1 MLKLSIKNIKNYNN
15 FSVEVKNLN
24 KLNFI
29 DPTDS
34 KDFSWFLILE
44 SIRNLTNGINDY
56 RLRADEFDITG
67 DFSITLNWKN
77 HIWQYLISVDDR
89 GKVVFEEIFIDSKL
103 AIYCD
108 IPNKIVNPGESIPI
122 FFESEV
128 SGFDAFWT
136 KINMYLLSNNNFYT
150 APLYCASTALKLILD
165 SIKIIDIDIDREE
178 LGGLYS
184 YSTQVFN
191 VYRKLMTSLDLGIY
205 DVSRNL
211 QQYNISKNKDKSIW
225 LNTTDMGSGVRTLQ
239 NILPGIIDSVINNK
253 ICVVK
258 RDFLWS
264 LNPVLKRYLFKLY
277 KKFHRSK
284 LIIFTYECDPEFN
297 NYYIESSDVLKTQS
311 KNPQSLIYE

>member
-15 FSVEVKNLN
+15 FSVEIKNLN

-29 DPTDS
+29 DPSDS
-34 KDFSWFLILE
+34 NDFSWFLILE
-44 SIRNLTNGINDY
+44 SIRDLTNGKNDY

-67 DFSITLNWKN
+67 DFSITLDWKN

-89 GKVVFEEIFIDSKL
+89 GKVVFEGIFIDSKL

-108 IPNKIVNPGESIPI
+108 ILNKIVNTGESIPI

-128 SGFDAFWT
+128 SRFDTFWT
-136 KINMYLLSNNNFYT
+136 KIDMYLLSNII
-150 APLYCASTALKLILD
+150 APLYCASSAIKLMLD
-165 SIKIIDIDIDREE
+165 SIKIIDIDREE
-178 LGGLYS
+178 LNRLHS

-205 DVSRNL
+205 DVSRDL
-211 QQYNISKNKDKSIW
+211 RYNISKNKDNNFW
-225 LNTTDMGSGVRTLQ
+225 LNVTNMGSGVRTLQ

-253 ICVVK
+253 ICVV
-258 RDFLWS
+258 RHDFLWS

-277 KKFHRSK
+277 KRFHRSK
-284 LIIFTYECDPEFN
+284 LIIFTYECDPELN

-311 KNPQSLIYE
+311 KNPQILIYE

>member
-1 MLKLSIKNIKNYNN
+1 MLKLSIKNIKNCNN
-15 FSVEVKNLN
+15 FSVEIKNLN

-29 DPTDS
+29 DPSDS
-34 KDFSWFLILE
+34 NYFNWFFILE

-56 RLRADEFDITG
+56 TFKADEFDITG
-67 DFSITLNWKN
+67 DFSITLDWKN
-77 HIWQYLISVDDR
+77 HTWQYLISVDDR
-89 GKVVFEEIFIDSKL
+89 GKIVFEEIFIDSKL

-108 IPNKIVNPGESIPI
+108 IPNKTVNPGELISI
-122 FFESEV
+122 FFEFEI

-136 KINMYLLSNNNFYT
+136 KINMYLLSDNK
-150 APLYCASTALKLILD
+150 APLYCASSAMKLILD
-165 SIKIIDIDIDREE
+165 SIKIIDIDREE
-178 LGGLYS
+178 FGRFHS

-211 QQYNISKNKDKSIW
+211 QYNISKDKNNAFWFNI
-225 LNTTDMGSGVRTLQ
+225 TDMGSGVRTLQ

-253 ICVVK
+253 ICVVT

-277 KKFHRSK
+277 KRFHRSK
-284 LIIFTYECDPEFN
+284 LIIFTCECDPKLN
-297 NYYIESSDVLKTQS
+297 NYFIESSDMLKMQS
-311 KNPQSLIYE
+311 KDPQSLIYE

>member
-15 FSVEVKNLN
+15 FSVEIKNLN

-29 DPTDS
+29 DPSDS
-34 KDFSWFLILE
+34 NDFSWFLILE

-67 DFSITLNWKN
+67 DFSITLDWKN
-77 HIWQYLISVDDR
+77 HIWQYLISVDDI
-89 GKVVFEEIFIDSKL
+89 GKVVFEEIFIDGKL

-108 IPNKIVNPGESIPI
+108 IPNRTVNPGGSIPI
-122 FFESEV
+122 FLESEI

-136 KINMYLLSNNNFYT
+136 RINMYLYNMT
-150 APLYCASTALKLILD
+150 APLYCASSAIKLMLD
-165 SIKIIDIDIDREE
+165 SIKIIDIAHEE
-178 LGGLYS
+178 LDRRLHS

-211 QQYNISKNKDKSIW
+211 QYNISKNKDNNFW
-225 LNTTDMGSGVRTLQ
+225 LNITDMGSGVRTLQ

-258 RDFLWS
+258 HDFLWS

-277 KKFHRSK
+277 KRFHRSK
-284 LIIFTYECDPEFN
+284 LIIFTYECDPELN

-311 KNPQSLIYE
+311 KDPQSLIYE

>member
-15 FSVEVKNLN
+15 FSVEIKNLN

-29 DPTDS
+29 DPSDS
-34 KDFSWFLILE
+34 NEFSWFLILE
-44 SIRNLTNGINDY
+44 SIRNLTNGVNDY

-67 DFSITLNWKN
+67 DFSITLDWKN

-89 GKVVFEEIFIDSKL
+89 GKVVFEEIFIDGKL

-136 KINMYLLSNNNFYT
+136 RINMYLSSNNINFIA
-150 APLYCASTALKLILD
+150 APLYCASSAMKLILD
-165 SIKIIDIDIDREE
+165 SIKIIDIDREE
-178 LGGLYS
+178 LGRLHS
-184 YSTQVFN
+184 YGTQVFN

-211 QQYNISKNKDKSIW
+211 QYNISKNKDNNFW
-225 LNTTDMGSGVRTLQ
+225 LNVTDMGSGVRTLQ

-258 RDFLWS
+258 RDFLWA

-277 KKFHRSK
+277 KRFHRSK
-284 LIIFTYECDPEFN
+284 LIIFTYECDPVLN
-297 NYYIESSDVLKTQS
+297 DYYIESSDVLKTQS